1 MKLYCTILIR
11 LAYFTRCLAASLM
24 DKFYIV
30 PNRVVIITS
39 KKNAPSKGNTKAKIL
54 VKSNLRQISIKAD
67 LVAKLFKAHP
77 VALRVIEKL
86 RKILDSVILKE
97 DKIAARLN
105 VVITKAEARAHKS
118 ITKAN
123 KFLS

>member
-1 MKLYCTILIR
+1 M
-11 LAYFTRCLAASLM
+11 
-24 DKFYIV
+24 
-30 PNRVVIITS
+30 
-39 KKNAPSKGNTKAKIL
+39 NAPSKGNTKAKIL
-54 VKSNLRQISIKAD
+54 VKSNLTQISIKAD

-105 VVITKAEARAHKS
+105 VVITKAEARAQKS